1 MKDKCLDCENTYH
14 SKADECRRCELSEA
28 KKELWNE
35 IEKTKLYKYMVSCV
49 EWLDNILTRL
59 GI

>member
-14 SKADECRRCELSEA
+14 SKADECRRCELGEA

-49 EWLDNILTRL
+49 EWLDNILTR
-59 GI
+59 